1 MALDLWVF
9 SNEYGW
15 WLMERSSMDTAI
27 REQPFTQNYTLP
39 YLFWIASLDAIPL
52 RRGGRFMLNGSVY
65 IGKDEID
72 KGTVR
77 KYDAGRDGHYLRAT
91 LSYMSYSGR
100 WWECKNYG
108 W

>member
-15 WLMERSSMDTAI
+15 WLMERSSIDTTI
-27 REQPFTQNYTLP
+27 REPSFTHNYTIT
-39 YLFWIASLDAIPL
+39 YLFWIASMDVIPL
-52 RRGGRFMLNGSVY
+52 RRGGRFMMNCSVY
-65 IGKDEID
+65 IGKDEIN
-72 KGTVR
+72 KGNVR
-77 KYDAGRDGHYLRAT
+77 KYDAGRDGHYLRAA